1 LRNVVFGQP
10 SFAVYAQFGF
20 HPQISLGRWR
30 TFAGCSHSE
39 QVTPAPI
46 TRPATPSVLALLADV
61 AARDDVDRVA
71 AAAGVRVVHAE
82 EPSSRAVWA
91 SAPVVL
97 LDRLAADRCVARGL
111 PRRDRVL
118 LVSHDDCRADW
129 ESAVAVGAE
138 RVLHLPGQDGVL
150 MAALTATPEAPGAG
164 GPRGPVLAV
173 LGGVGGAGASVFA
186 AAVAQAAVDSLL
198 VDADPWGA
206 GLDLVLGSEGETGL
220 RWPDLALS
228 DGRLEYAALRAALP
242 ARRGVTVLSGA
253 RTGTPIGPAPLA
265 SVIDA
270 GRRAGVTVVCDVARR
285 PGTATETALRAADL
299 VALVTPADVR
309 ATAAAGVIGSW
320 AGTVNPNIGVVVRGP
335 APGGLRAADVARTID
350 VPLLAAMRPQPGLAT
365 TMEHGGL
372 RIRARSP
379 LAVAAGRVLTVLRQ
393 QPVAVSR

>member
-1 LRNVVFGQP
+1 M
-10 SFAVYAQFGF
+10 
-20 HPQISLGRWR
+20 
-30 TFAGCSHSE
+30 
-39 QVTPAPI
+39 TPAP
-46 TRPATPSVLALLADV
+46 TTPVPTSSVLALLGDV

-71 AAAGVRVVHAE
+71 AAAGVRVVHAT
-82 EPSSRAVWA
+82 EPSSSAVWTG
-91 SAPVVL
+91 APVVL
-97 LDRLAADRCVARGL
+97 VDRLAADRCVARGL

-118 LVSHDDCRADW
+118 LLSRADCRADW

-138 RVLHLPGQDGVL
+138 RVLQLPGQDGVL
-150 MAALTATPEAPGAG
+150 MAALTAAPEAPGTG
-164 GPRGPVLAV
+164 VRRGPVLAV
-173 LGGVGGAGASVFA
+173 LGGSGGAGASVFA

-206 GLDLVLGSEGETGL
+206 GLDLVLGSEHETGL
-220 RWPDLALS
+220 RWPDLALN
-228 DGRLEYAALRAALP
+228 DGRLEYAALRDALP

-253 RTGTPIGPAPLA
+253 RTGTPIAPAPLA

-285 PGTATETALRAADL
+285 PGTATETAVRAADL

-309 ATAAAGVIGSW
+309 ATAASGVIAGW

-335 APGGLRAADVARTID
+335 APGGLRATDVARTIG
-350 VPLLAAMRPQPGLAT
+350 VPLLASMRPQPGLAT

-379 LAVAAGRVLTVLRQ
+379 LAAAAGRVLTVLRQ
-393 QPVAVSR
+393 QPVAVPR

>member
-1 LRNVVFGQP
+1 M
-10 SFAVYAQFGF
+10 
-20 HPQISLGRWR
+20 
-30 TFAGCSHSE
+30 
-39 QVTPAPI
+39 TPAPI
-46 TRPATPSVLALLADV
+46 TRPPTPSVLALLADV

-71 AAAGVRVVHAE
+71 AAAGVRMVHAD

-118 LVSHDDCRADW
+118 LVSRDDCRADW

-138 RVLHLPGQDGVL
+138 RVLQLPGQDGVL
-150 MAALTATPEAPGAG
+150 MAALTAPPEAPGAG
-164 GPRGPVLAV
+164 GARGPVLAV

-186 AAVAQAAVDSLL
+186 AAVAQAAADSLL

-228 DGRLEYAALRAALP
+228 DGRLEYAALRDALP

-253 RTGTPIGPAPLA
+253 RTGTAIAPAPLA

-270 GRRAGVTVVCDVARR
+270 GRRAGVTVVCDVARQS
-285 PGTATETALRAADL
+285 GTATETALRAADL

-309 ATAAAGVIGSW
+309 ATAASGVVGRW

-335 APGGLRAADVARTID
+335 APGGLRATDVARTID

-365 TMEHGGL
+365 TMERSGL

-379 LAVAAGRVLTVLRQ
+379 LAVAAGRVLSLLRQ